1 MLTVVRPREGM
12 VVGEAYVDGSR
23 LYAEHDLFGLVARI
37 GFAFAIFDVAGDLIA
52 AARGVPP
59 WWIQG
64 IHGAELYGL
73 LEAVQA
79 AMPGSTFLSDCR
91 SVVNGCANGLSWA
104 NAPTRRFARA

>member
-1 MLTVVRPREGM
+1 M
-12 VVGEAYVDGSR
+12 V
-23 LYAEHDLFGLVARI
+23 RI
-37 GFAFAIFDVAGDLIA
+37 GFAFAVFDAAGDLVA

-79 AMPGSTFLSDCR
+79 TMPKSAGSVEVIR
-91 SVVNGCANGLSWA
+91 GVVMKGPAQVAGH
-104 NAPTRRFARA
+104 RADR